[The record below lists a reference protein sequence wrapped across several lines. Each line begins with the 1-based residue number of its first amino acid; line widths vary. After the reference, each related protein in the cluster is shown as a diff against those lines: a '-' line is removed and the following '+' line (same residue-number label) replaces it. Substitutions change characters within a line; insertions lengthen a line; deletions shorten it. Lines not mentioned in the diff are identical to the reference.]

1 MNAILIILVKNN
13 FIKKGEKL
21 EEKVKKVLSNDIKPY
36 LKSHGGDVKL
46 LSVSEDGTV
55 KVKLTGA
62 CGGCPM
68 AQMTLKGF
76 VEKAL
81 KTKIPEIKKVIT

>member
-1 MNAILIILVKNN
+1 M
-13 FIKKGEKL
+13 
-21 EEKVKKVLSNDIKPY
+21 EEKVKKVLANDIRPY

-46 LSVSEDGTV
+46 LSVSDGGTV
-55 KVKLTGA
+55 KLRLTGA

-81 KTKIPEIKKVIT
+81 KAKIPEIKKVIT

>member
-1 MNAILIILVKNN
+1 
-13 FIKKGEKL
+13 L
-21 EEKVKKVLSNDIKPY
+21 EEQVRKVLNKDIKPY
-36 LKSHGGDVKL
+36 LKSHGGDVRL
-46 LSVSEDGTV
+46 LSVSDDGVV

-68 AQMTLKGF
+68 AQMTLKGL

-81 KTKIPEIKKVIT
+81 KTKISGVKKVIT

>member
-1 MNAILIILVKNN
+1 
-13 FIKKGEKL
+13 L
-21 EEKVKKVLSNDIKPY
+21 EEKVKKVLANDIKPY

-46 LSVSEDGTV
+46 LSVSDDGTV
-55 KVKLTGA
+55 KLKLTGA

-81 KTKIPEIKKVIT
+81 KAKIPEINKVIT

>member
-1 MNAILIILVKNN
+1 
-13 FIKKGEKL
+13 L
-21 EEKVKKVLSNDIKPY
+21 EEKVKKVLNTDIKPY
-36 LKSHGGDVKL
+36 LKSHGGDIKL
-46 LSVSEDGTV
+46 LSVSDDGTV
-55 KVKLTGA
+55 RIQLTGA

-81 KTKIPEIKKVIT
+81 KTKVPEVKKVIS

>member
-1 MNAILIILVKNN
+1 M
-13 FIKKGEKL
+13 
-21 EEKVKKVLSNDIKPY
+21 EEKVKRVLDRDIKPY

-46 LSVSEDGTV
+46 ISVSADGTV
-55 KVKLTGA
+55 KLRLTGA

-76 VEKAL
+76 VEKVL
-81 KTKIPEIKKVIT
+81 KAKVPEIKKIVT